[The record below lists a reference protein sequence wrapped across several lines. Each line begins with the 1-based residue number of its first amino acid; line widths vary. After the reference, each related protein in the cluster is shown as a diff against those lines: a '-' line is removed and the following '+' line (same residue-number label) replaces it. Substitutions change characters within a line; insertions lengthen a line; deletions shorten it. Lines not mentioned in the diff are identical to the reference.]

1 MNFQVRKTVLLTGA
15 GFTHNFGG
23 FLATKMWERIFNFQ
37 EIRNYPSLVQLLKDD
52 DDFDYESA
60 YHQVMYGEFSP
71 EEQRAFTNAI
81 TTAYDQL
88 DKVLCESTWG
98 PGSQYPVNIHG
109 VDKLIRRFAGERR
122 RNVRG
127 YFFTLNQDLFVD
139 RRFRYGTLPEDGQLT
154 IPGLP
159 HHMVVSPAQW
169 NRPFTTE
176 DYLEV
181 PKNDEMAANKARNDD
196 RLSSSGQFHYIKLHG
211 SMNWRSSDGRGV
223 MVIGRHKLDQIEGEP
238 LLNWYFETFKKILS
252 LGDMNLFI
260 TGYGFGDSHINEVIA
275 DSIEQHGLK
284 LYAIYPEDL
293 KKWKLKLL
301 EKKHGQTFWDGLER
315 YDSYALKDLY
325 PADQRETGI
334 AQEIEEL
341 IQGIS

>member
-37 EIRNYPSLVQLLKDD
+37 EIRNYQSLVQRLKDD
-52 DDFDYESA
+52 DDFDYVSA

-284 LYAIYPEDL
+284 LYAIYPEAL